1 VATLSRQVDRVFL
14 SLKSTTA
21 PDLAGPKKLGENL
34 MAGRSHSTFKKR
46 QKELARVEK
55 QRDKA
60 EKRLQAGTKEKSGGP
75 EIMSLE
81 EAAALRFQDTP
92 IEDNVIENA

>member
-1 VATLSRQVDRVFL
+1 
-14 SLKSTTA
+14 
-21 PDLAGPKKLGENL
+21 

-75 EIMSLE
+75 EIMSL
-81 EAAALRFQDTP
+81 
-92 IEDNVIENA
+92 

>member
-1 VATLSRQVDRVFL
+1 
-14 SLKSTTA
+14 
-21 PDLAGPKKLGENL
+21 

-55 QRDKA
+55 QREKA
-60 EKRLQAGTKEKSGGP
+60 EKRQNKPNEKPNDGP

-81 EAAALRFQDTP
+81 EAAALRFQDHP
-92 IEDNVIENA
+92 IDVA

>member
-1 VATLSRQVDRVFL
+1 
-14 SLKSTTA
+14 
-21 PDLAGPKKLGENL
+21 

-92 IEDNVIENA
+92 FEETVTDVA

>member
-1 VATLSRQVDRVFL
+1 
-14 SLKSTTA
+14 
-21 PDLAGPKKLGENL
+21 

-60 EKRLQAGTKEKSGGP
+60 EKRLHSGSKEKSGLP

-81 EAAALRFQDTP
+81 EAAALRFQGEP
-92 IEDNVIENA
+92 IEDGLIDNR

>member
-1 VATLSRQVDRVFL
+1 
-14 SLKSTTA
+14 
-21 PDLAGPKKLGENL
+21 

-60 EKRLQAGTKEKSGGP
+60 EKRQAAGTKETGGP

-81 EAAALRFQDTP
+81 EARALRFQDTP
-92 IEDNVIENA
+92 FEDAPTDVVQP

>member
-1 VATLSRQVDRVFL
+1 
-14 SLKSTTA
+14 
-21 PDLAGPKKLGENL
+21 

-60 EKRLQAGTKEKSGGP
+60 EKRQQAGPKEKSGGP

-81 EAAALRFQDTP
+81 EATALRFQDEP
-92 IEDNVIENA
+92 IEETVIENV

>member
-1 VATLSRQVDRVFL
+1 
-14 SLKSTTA
+14 
-21 PDLAGPKKLGENL
+21 

-60 EKRLQAGTKEKSGGP
+60 EKRQQAGPKEKSGGP

-81 EAAALRFQDTP
+81 EATALRFQDTP
-92 IEDNVIENA
+92 IEENAIENV

>member
-1 VATLSRQVDRVFL
+1 
-14 SLKSTTA
+14 
-21 PDLAGPKKLGENL
+21 

-60 EKRLQAGTKEKSGGP
+60 EKRQAAGPKELSGGP

-81 EAAALRFQDTP
+81 EARALRFQDTP
-92 IEDNVIENA
+92 IEDTVPDVA

>member
-1 VATLSRQVDRVFL
+1 
-14 SLKSTTA
+14 
-21 PDLAGPKKLGENL
+21 

-60 EKRLQAGTKEKSGGP
+60 EKRQQAGPKEKSGGP

-92 IEDNVIENA
+92 FEDTVTDVV

>member
-1 VATLSRQVDRVFL
+1 
-14 SLKSTTA
+14 
-21 PDLAGPKKLGENL
+21 

-60 EKRLQAGTKEKSGGP
+60 EKRQQAGPKDVSGGP

-81 EAAALRFQDTP
+81 EARALRFQDTP
-92 IEDNVIENA
+92 FEDAVPDVVQQP

>member
-1 VATLSRQVDRVFL
+1 
-14 SLKSTTA
+14 
-21 PDLAGPKKLGENL
+21 

-60 EKRLQAGTKEKSGGP
+60 EKRQQAGTKEISGGP

-81 EAAALRFQDTP
+81 EARALRFQDTP
-92 IEDNVIENA
+92 FEDAVPDVVQP

>member
-1 VATLSRQVDRVFL
+1 
-14 SLKSTTA
+14 
-21 PDLAGPKKLGENL
+21 

-60 EKRLQAGTKEKSGGP
+60 EKRQAGTKEISGGP

-81 EAAALRFQDTP
+81 EARALRFQDTP
-92 IEDNVIENA
+92 FEDAVPDVVQP

>member
-1 VATLSRQVDRVFL
+1 
-14 SLKSTTA
+14 
-21 PDLAGPKKLGENL
+21 

-60 EKRLQAGTKEKSGGP
+60 EKRQQAGTKEISWTGNYVAGRSKGIAFPGH
-75 EIMSLE
+75 
-81 EAAALRFQDTP
+81 ALRGRRPRRGAAVTILSF
-92 IEDNVIENA
+92 

>member
-1 VATLSRQVDRVFL
+1 
-14 SLKSTTA
+14 
-21 PDLAGPKKLGENL
+21 

-60 EKRLQAGTKEKSGGP
+60 EKRLHSGSKEKTGGP

-81 EAAALRFQDTP
+81 EATALRFQDTP
-92 IEDNVIENA
+92 IEEDILLEKN

>member
-1 VATLSRQVDRVFL
+1 
-14 SLKSTTA
+14 
-21 PDLAGPKKLGENL
+21 

-60 EKRLQAGTKEKSGGP
+60 EKRLSSGSKEKTGLP

-92 IEDNVIENA
+92 IEDSLLEK